1 MPGRFPHRR
10 ILRRQPETSAVAEQ
24 ESYVFGNTR
33 DLLNHHRERIRM
45 QNRAL
50 GELPESKLRERALG
64 KEIFDPG
71 SGFVSDWINRYT
83 QSNFPFSIGA
93 VSERAIPAN
102 PLRTYLLIQNK
113 SAGILFVNF
122 GQNATTFN
130 GIRII
135 AGGNYELIG
144 GATGGAF
151 VNGDD
156 VYILGDG
163 AALEGVL
170 TEGVIMSITPEG
182 Y

>member
-1 MPGRFPHRR
+1 MARFPHRR

-24 ESYVFGNTR
+24 ESYVFNNTA
-33 DLLNHHRERIRM
+33 DLIAHHKRRARM
-45 QNRAL
+45 MDRAL
-50 GELPESKLRERALG
+50 GELPEDQFRERALG
-64 KEIFDPG
+64 KTIFDPG
-71 SGFVSDWINRYT
+71 AGFVSDWVNRYT
-83 QSNFPFSIGA
+83 QSNFPFSIGTA
-93 VSERAIPAN
+93 SERAIPAN

-113 SAGILFVNF
+113 SANILFVNF

-151 VNGDD
+151 CNGDD
-156 VYILGDG
+156 VYILADV
-163 AALEGVL
+163 AASEGVL

>member
-1 MPGRFPHRR
+1 MAERFPHRR

-24 ESYVFGNTR
+24 EIYTFGSTR
-33 DLLNHHRERIRM
+33 DLLNHHRERAKM

-50 GELPESKLRERALG
+50 GELPESNLRERALG
-64 KEIFDPG
+64 KQIFDPG
-71 SGFVSDWINRYT
+71 AGFVSDWINRYT
-83 QSNFPFSIGA
+83 QSNFPFSIGVA
-93 VSERAIPAN
+93 SERALPAN

-113 SAGILFVNF
+113 SANIIFVNF
-122 GQNATTFN
+122 GQNATAFN

-135 AGGNYELIG
+135 SGGNYELIG

-151 VNGDD
+151 CNGDD
-156 VYILGDG
+156 VYILAD
-163 AALEGVL
+163 AAATEGVV

>member
-1 MPGRFPHRR
+1 MARFPHRR

-24 ESYVFGNTR
+24 EQYTFGNTR
-33 DLLNHHRERIRM
+33 ELLAHHKERAKMMDRT
-45 QNRAL
+45 L
-50 GELPESKLRERALG
+50 GELPEDQFRERALG
-64 KEIFDPG
+64 KKIFDPG
-71 SGFVSDWINRYT
+71 AGFVSDWINRFT
-83 QSNFPFSIGA
+83 QSNFPFNIGI

-102 PLRTYLLIQNK
+102 PLRCYLLIQNK
-113 SAGILFVNF
+113 SANIVFVNF
-122 GQNATTFN
+122 GQNATAFN

-151 VNGDD
+151 CPADD
-156 VYILGDG
+156 VYILAD
-163 AALEGVL
+163 AAATEGVV